1 MLEIN
6 DLHTVRAIAEHG
18 SLARAARV
26 LGIGQ
31 PALTRRLA
39 GLEARLKGQLFLRG
53 RQGALPTDLA
63 RLLLSE
69 AAPLLAG
76 LETLEQRVTAL
87 RGHQTQDLVL
97 AAGAWAAESIG
108 ATAAVGLLTA
118 FPSLR
123 IRLRPAT
130 WLEIPTLLRERKA
143 TLGLLDLTQLGTPP
157 DLTVLPLQPQPGL
170 FLVRPAHPL
179 LAFPRIDLRDAM
191 EWPLIFLSH
200 SPDRIQTPM
209 AAARAARRT
218 AGASHPA
225 FPALILD
232 SPLLGLAALRHSD
245 AVVAAPA
252 VLAGQ
257 AIAQGEAVA
266 LAFHAP
272 WMMSHWGIIH
282 RRGQRLGP
290 EESALI
296 ERLRAADAA
305 ACTAGRQLFTA
316 LGLAWPG

>member
-1 MLEIN
+1 
-6 DLHTVRAIAEHG
+6 
-18 SLARAARV
+18 
-26 LGIGQ
+26 
-31 PALTRRLA
+31 
-39 GLEARLKGQLFLRG
+39 
-53 RQGALPTDLA
+53 
-63 RLLLSE
+63 
-69 AAPLLAG
+69 
-76 LETLEQRVTAL
+76 
-87 RGHQTQDLVL
+87 
-97 AAGAWAAESIG
+97 
-108 ATAAVGLLTA
+108 
-118 FPSLR
+118 
-123 IRLRPAT
+123 
-130 WLEIPTLLRERKA
+130 
-143 TLGLLDLTQLGTPP
+143 
-157 DLTVLPLQPQPGL
+157 
-170 FLVRPAHPL
+170 
-179 LAFPRIDLRDAM
+179 M